1 MIVTVSLQTFDRIV
15 TFKII
20 LFNYLSQQIIIIWH
34 LL

>member
-20 LFNYLSQQIIIIWH
+20 LLDNLSQQVIIIWH